1 MVTDG
6 PLADGPLSLDAARA
20 LLDRAAELL
29 EAGEFEG
36 AALVYRRLIGHA
48 DVAVT
53 AAALLGLG
61 EALYRLDDD
70 DGAVAAWE
78 DVLRLPETPATYH
91 ACRQVAAARVR
102 SGDLRGALAAYR
114 EAERRAPPAD
124 RAEIANR
131 LGWLTKEIGDA
142 RASRRYF
149 ARARGEALVPATL
162 LVVAVSIVVT
172 VTAWAS
178 LGTRVDLYPILEL
191 DKQAVLAGE
200 WWRLWTVTLVHGLPP
215 FGYLHLA
222 FNMYALYLAGSL
234 VEQLY
239 GARLF
244 VLLYLLGA
252 ASGSV
257 ASVLA
262 GGDRPSVGASG
273 AVFALFGILL
283 AVARIH
289 LPLVDRR
296 ARALLAQL
304 GPIVAFNLVFGFLN
318 TGAIDNA
325 AHVGGLLGGLWLGF
339 LLVPGRVPTLR
350 TAWQRPA
357 GATGDGGT
365 ATVLRWLGVVAF
377 VGLLVVGLLVAGAAR
392 LG

>member
-1 MVTDG
+1 MVTG
-6 PLADGPLSLDAARA
+6 EPLPDGPLSLADARVLLDQAAR
-20 LLDRAAELL
+20 LL
-29 EAGEFEG
+29 EAGEFEA
-36 AALVYRRLIGHA
+36 AALVYRRLVGHA

-61 EALYRLDDD
+61 EALYRLDDED
-70 DGAVAAWE
+70 AAVGVWE
-78 DVLRLPETPATYH
+78 DVLRLPETPSTYH
-91 ACRQVAAARVR
+91 AWRQVAAARVR

-124 RAEIANR
+124 RPEIAAR
-131 LGWLTKEIGDA
+131 LGWLTKEIGDI
-142 RASRRYF
+142 RSSRRYF

-162 LVVAVSIVVT
+162 LVIGVTVVVT
-172 VTAWAS
+172 MTAWAS
-178 LGTRVDLYPILEL
+178 LGTRLDLYPILEL
-191 DKQAVLAGE
+191 DKRAVVLGE

-239 GARLF
+239 GGRLF

-257 ASVLA
+257 ASVLF

-273 AVFALFGILL
+273 AVFALFGVLL
-283 AVARIH
+283 AVSRSH
-289 LPLVDRR
+289 YPLVDRR

-318 TGAIDNA
+318 AGAIDNA
-325 AHVGGLLGGLWLGF
+325 AHVGGLLGGLWLGY

-350 TAWQRPA
+350 TAWQRPEGSGSGA
-357 GATGDGGT
+357 GLELA
-365 ATVLRWLGVVAF
+365 LRWLGVVA
-377 VGLLVVGLLVAGAAR
+377 LVGLLVAGLLLAGELR

>member
-1 MVTDG
+1 MVTAN
-6 PLADGPLSLDAARA
+6 PLPDGPLSLEAARA

-29 EAGEFEG
+29 DAGEFE
-36 AALVYRRLIGHA
+36 AAAVVYRRLVGHA

-61 EALYRLDDD
+61 EALYRLDEDD
-70 DGAVAAWE
+70 AALAAWE
-78 DVLRLPETPATYH
+78 DVLRLPETPSTYH
-91 ACRQVAAARVR
+91 AWRQVAAARVR

-124 RAEIANR
+124 RAEIASR

-149 ARARGEALVPATL
+149 ARARGEGLVPATL
-162 LVVAVSIVVT
+162 LFVAATVVVSI
-172 VTAWAS
+172 TAWAS

-191 DKQAVLAGE
+191 DKPAVVQGE
-200 WWRLWTVTLVHGLPP
+200 WWRLWTVTLVHAPPP
-215 FGYLHLA
+215 FGYLHLG

-239 GARLF
+239 GSRLF
-244 VLLYLLGA
+244 ALLYLLGA

-257 ASVLA
+257 ASVLF

-273 AVFALFGILL
+273 AIFALFGVLL
-283 AVARIH
+283 AVARVH
-289 LPLVDRR
+289 HPLVDRR

-318 TGAIDNA
+318 AGAIDNA
-325 AHVGGLLGGLWLGF
+325 AHLGGLIGGVWLGY

-350 TAWQRPA
+350 TAWQQPGGAASARP
-357 GATGDGGT
+357 GE
-365 ATVLRWLGVVAF
+365 TVLRWLGVVAF
-377 VGLLVVGLLVAGAAR
+377 VGLLVAGLLLAGGPR

>member
-1 MVTDG
+1 
-6 PLADGPLSLDAARA
+6 
-20 LLDRAAELL
+20 
-29 EAGEFEG
+29 
-36 AALVYRRLIGHA
+36 
-48 DVAVT
+48 
-53 AAALLGLG
+53 
-61 EALYRLDDD
+61 
-70 DGAVAAWE
+70 
-78 DVLRLPETPATYH
+78 
-91 ACRQVAAARVR
+91 
-102 SGDLRGALAAYR
+102 
-114 EAERRAPPAD
+114 
-124 RAEIANR
+124 
-131 LGWLTKEIGDA
+131 
-142 RASRRYF
+142 
-149 ARARGEALVPATL
+149 
-162 LVVAVSIVVT
+162 
-172 VTAWAS
+172 
-178 LGTRVDLYPILEL
+178 
-191 DKQAVLAGE
+191 
-200 WWRLWTVTLVHGLPP
+200 
-215 FGYLHLA
+215 
-222 FNMYALYLAGSL
+222 MYALYLAGSL

-257 ASVLA
+257 ASVLV

-318 TGAIDNA
+318 AGAIDNA

-377 VGLLVVGLLVAGAAR
+377 VGLLVAGLLVAGAAR

>member
-1 MVTDG
+1 MIEE
-6 PLADGPLSLDAARA
+6 PLLDGPLSLDTARA
-20 LLDRAAELL
+20 LLDRAAQFL
-29 EAGEFEG
+29 EAGEYEA
-36 AALVYRRLIGHA
+36 AALVYRRLVGHA

-70 DGAVAAWE
+70 EGALAAWE

-91 ACRQVAAARVR
+91 AWRQVAAARVR

-114 EAERRAPPAD
+114 EAERRAPPGD
-124 RAEIANR
+124 RAEIAAR

-162 LVVAVSIVVT
+162 LVVAVTVVVT

-178 LGTRVDLYPILEL
+178 LGTRVDLYPLLEL
-191 DKQAVLAGE
+191 DKRAVVLGE

-215 FGYLHLA
+215 FGYLHLG

-239 GARLF
+239 GARVF
-244 VLLYLLGA
+244 GLLYLLGA

-257 ASVLA
+257 ASVVF

-273 AVFALFGILL
+273 AVFALFGVLL
-283 AVARIH
+283 AVSRTH
-289 LPLVDRR
+289 HPLVDRR

-318 TGAIDNA
+318 AAAIDNA
-325 AHVGGLLGGLWLGF
+325 AHVGGLLGGLWLGY

-350 TAWQRPA
+350 TAWQRP
-357 GATGDGGT
+357 TGTTSSGGET
-365 ATVLRWLGVVAF
+365 ILRWLGVVAL
-377 VGLLVVGLLVAGAAR
+377 VGLLVVGLLVAGEAR

>member
-1 MVTDG
+1 MIEE
-6 PLADGPLSLDAARA
+6 PLLDGPLSLDTART
-20 LLDRAAELL
+20 LLDRAAQFL
-29 EAGEFEG
+29 EAGEYEA
-36 AALVYRRLIGHA
+36 AALVYRRLVGHA

-70 DGAVAAWE
+70 EGALAAWE

-91 ACRQVAAARVR
+91 AWRQVAAARVR

-114 EAERRAPPAD
+114 EAERRAPPDD
-124 RAEIANR
+124 RAEIAAR

-162 LVVAVSIVVT
+162 LVVAVTVVVT

-178 LGTRVDLYPILEL
+178 LGTRVDLYPLLEL
-191 DKQAVLAGE
+191 DKRAVVLGE

-215 FGYLHLA
+215 FGYLHLG

-244 VLLYLLGA
+244 GLLYLLGA

-257 ASVLA
+257 ASVVF

-273 AVFALFGILL
+273 AVFALFGVLL
-283 AVARIH
+283 AVSRTH
-289 LPLVDRR
+289 HPLVDRR

-318 TGAIDNA
+318 AAAIDNA
-325 AHVGGLLGGLWLGF
+325 AHVGGLLGGLWLGY

-350 TAWQRPA
+350 TAWHRP
-357 GATGDGGT
+357 TGTTSSGGET
-365 ATVLRWLGVVAF
+365 ILRWLGVVAL
-377 VGLLVVGLLVAGAAR
+377 VGLLVVGLLVAGEAR

>member
-1 MVTDG
+1 MTG
-6 PLADGPLSLDAARA
+6 EPIADGPLSLDAARA

-29 EAGEFEG
+29 ASGEFEG

-48 DVAVT
+48 DVTVT

-61 EALYRLDDD
+61 EALYRLDDEAA
-70 DGAVAAWE
+70 AV
-78 DVLRLPETPATYH
+78 DVWQDILRLPETPATYH
-91 ACRQVAAARVR
+91 AWRQIAAARVR
-102 SGDLRGALAAYR
+102 SGDLRGALEAYR
-114 EAERRAPPAD
+114 EAERRAPAAD
-124 RAEIANR
+124 RAEIASR
-131 LGWLTKEIGDA
+131 LGWLTKEIGDT

-162 LVVAVSIVVT
+162 LVVAASVVVT

-178 LGTRVDLYPILEL
+178 LGTRVDLYPVLEL
-191 DKQAVLAGE
+191 DKRAVVAGE

-239 GARLF
+239 GSRLF
-244 VLLYLLGA
+244 ALLYLLGA

-257 ASVLA
+257 ASVLV

-273 AVFALFGILL
+273 AVFALFGVLL
-283 AVARIH
+283 AVSRSH
-289 LPLVDRR
+289 HPLVDRR

-318 TGAIDNA
+318 AGAIDNA
-325 AHVGGLLGGLWLGF
+325 AHVGGLVGGLWLGF
-339 LLVPGRVPTLR
+339 VLVPGRVPTLR
-350 TAWQRPA
+350 TAWQRPPGSGPTA
-357 GATGDGGT
+357 GTET
-365 ATVLRWLGVVAF
+365 LLRWLGVVAF
-377 VGLLVVGLLVAGAAR
+377 AGLLVAGLALAAAMR